1 MIVSGHN
8 EIRDAM
14 AHQKSIAF
22 GYLSHRI
29 RFLLSGEYVVPV
41 PALWS
46 SPKPRKRK
54 PAASI
59 HACENAAMASNE
71 ELIVSAEELMME
83 MSFVGLRTCSVIL
96 GWLWIFRFGR
106 GRGRDDL

>member
-1 MIVSGHN
+1 MSEHN
-8 EIRDAM
+8 GIRDAM
-14 AHQKSIAF
+14 VHQKSIAF

-41 PALWS
+41 PALCS
-46 SPKPRKRK
+46 SPKPRNRK

-83 MSFVGLRTCSVIL
+83 MSFVGIRSCSVIL
-96 GWLWIFRFGR
+96 GWLWMCPMTRR
-106 GRGRDDL
+106 R